1 LIAEIN
7 LTFWQENRMKFKI
20 KMLPVT
26 LIAGIVLGITM
37 GAVSSPA
44 QESADK
50 TYIGSEACAAC
61 HEGEYET
68 FSQHARKAKSFH
80 SVEIMKKGLTPEK
93 EKGCYKCHT
102 TGYGQPGGFVSAEK
116 TPHLKN
122 TGCEVC
128 HGPGS
133 VHAESEDPEDIIYD
147 ISMDSCLTCHNSE
160 RVAAFKFK
168 PLLFGGAH

>member
-1 LIAEIN
+1 MVVFN
-7 LTFWQENRMKFKI
+7 LFFCQENRMNLKI
-20 KMLPVT
+20 ST
-26 LIAGIVLGITM
+26 LSVALVASIFLGLTAGSVPIQ
-37 GAVSSPA
+37 A
-44 QESADK
+44 QDAETK

-80 SVEIMKKGLTPEK
+80 SVEIMKKGLTPEE

-102 TGYGQPGGFVSAEK
+102 TGYGQPGGFVSVEK

-133 VHAESEDPEDIIYD
+133 VHAESEDPEDIISNV
-147 ISMDSCLTCHNSE
+147 SMDSCLICHNSE

>member
-1 LIAEIN
+1 MNLKINTFTIVMIASTFLC
-7 LTFWQENRMKFKI
+7 LTI
-20 KMLPVT
+20 
-26 LIAGIVLGITM
+26 GS
-37 GAVSSPA
+37 VSSPA
-44 QESADK
+44 QESAPK

-80 SVEIMKKGLTPEK
+80 SVEIMKKGLTPEE
-93 EKGCYKCHT
+93 EKGCYRCHT
-102 TGYGQPGGFVSAEK
+102 TGYGEPGGFVSVEK

-122 TGCEVC
+122 NGCEVC

-133 VHAESEDPEDIIYD
+133 LHAESEDPEDIIYNV
-147 ISMDSCLTCHNSE
+147 SMDSCLTCHNSE

>member
-1 LIAEIN
+1 
-7 LTFWQENRMKFKI
+7 MKNNFSW
-20 KMLPVT
+20 LALFVT
-26 LIAGIVLGITM
+26 IGVLLAASLGP
-37 GAVSSPA
+37 VSSSA
-44 QESADK
+44 QESPAK

-80 SVEIMKKGLTPEK
+80 SVEIMKKGLTAE
-93 EKGCYKCHT
+93 EQEGCYKCHT
-102 TGYGQPGGFVSAEK
+102 TGYGQPGGFVSVEK
-116 TPHLKN
+116 TPHLQN
-122 TGCEVC
+122 AGCEVC

-133 VHAESEDPEDIIYD
+133 LHAESEDPEDIIYD